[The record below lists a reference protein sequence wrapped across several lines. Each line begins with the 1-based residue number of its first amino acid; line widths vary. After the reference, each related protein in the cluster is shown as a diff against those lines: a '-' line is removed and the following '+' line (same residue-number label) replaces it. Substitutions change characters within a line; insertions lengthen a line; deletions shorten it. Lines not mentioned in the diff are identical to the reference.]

1 MKPTRPTASSALS
14 RRAFTKLGAAILFA
28 PGFAWAREAD
38 LIVSKSPTCGC
49 CEKWVKHMRKAGFA
63 VAVRDLDQ
71 DALDAVKDRLGVP
84 MALRSCH
91 TAEIAKYVIEG
102 HVPAS
107 DVQLLLSFS
116 PQVRGLAVP
125 GMPIGSPG
133 MEIGDEI
140 EPYSSFAFTD
150 RGDVRVFSGH
160 GGLDARKE

>member
-1 MKPTRPTASSALS
+1 MQPPGWAVFEPLPRTFRSAQ
-14 RRAFTKLGAAILFA
+14 R
-28 PGFAWAREAD
+28 
-38 LIVSKSPTCGC
+38 
-49 CEKWVKHMRKAGFA
+49 
-63 VAVRDLDQ
+63 
-71 DALDAVKDRLGVP
+71 
-84 MALRSCH
+84 
-91 TAEIAKYVIEG
+91 TAEIAEYVIEG